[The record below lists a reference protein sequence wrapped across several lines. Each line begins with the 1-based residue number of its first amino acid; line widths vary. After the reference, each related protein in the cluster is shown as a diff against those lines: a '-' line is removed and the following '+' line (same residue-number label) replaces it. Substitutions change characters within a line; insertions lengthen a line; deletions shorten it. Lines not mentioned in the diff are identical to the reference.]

1 MDLTHTEALAATVVR
16 SANYLSG
23 EIAGI
28 TYTVGYFVALG
39 MNWADK
45 DTNGLEALLV
55 SLLSWANVGFL
66 AMARHG

>member
-1 MDLTHTEALAATVVR
+1 MDATHTEALAATVVR
-16 SANYLSG
+16 SANYLSS

-45 DTNGLEALLV
+45 DTSGLQALLV

-66 AMARHG
+66 AMARHT